1 MPNETRQTDNAL
13 AEGTCPRAGLGGT
26 AASRV
31 SPAIPRVGRVK
42 RSGTILVVDDEQ
54 VVRDVCSALL
64 RALGFDVL
72 TATDGY
78 ECLAVYQEH
87 RDKIV
92 AVLLDIT
99 MPRMDGTQ
107 ALQELKR
114 INPEVRVLMT
124 SGYSEVDALDRYAGI
139 PSNGFIEK
147 PFRLDTLWSKL
158 QAVLEDES

>member
-1 MPNETRQTDNAL
+1 MPKETRRSDNAL
-13 AEGTCPRAGLGGT
+13 AEGTCPRADSGGM

-31 SPAIPRVGRVK
+31 SCAPEVGREK
-42 RSGTILVVDDEQ
+42 RTGTILVVDDEQ

-64 RALGFDVL
+64 RALGFHVS
-72 TATDGY
+72 TASDGY
-78 ECLAVYQEH
+78 ECLTVTRAP
-87 RDKIV
+87 RSGDRR
-92 AVLLDIT
+92 ALDIT

-107 ALQELKR
+107 ALQELRR

-158 QAVLEDES
+158 QAVLEDEA

>member
-1 MPNETRQTDNAL
+1 MPKETRRSDNAL
-13 AEGTCPRAGLGGT
+13 AEGTCPRADSGGM

-31 SPAIPRVGRVK
+31 SPALPRVGREK
-42 RSGTILVVDDEQ
+42 RTGTILVVDDEQ

-64 RALGFDVL
+64 RALGFHVL
-72 TATDGY
+72 TASDGY
-78 ECLAVYQEH
+78 ECLTVYQEH
-87 RDKIV
+87 RDQVI

-107 ALQELKR
+107 ALQELRR

-139 PSNGFIEK
+139 RSDGFIEK
-147 PFRLDTLWSKL
+147 PFRLDALWSKL
-158 QAVLEDES
+158 QALLGDDA